1 MVSHKLR
8 CIFIHIS
15 KCAGTTV
22 EEAFGVDTTGDAQM
36 GYGWSPDLGIHMQHA
51 TPDELLASGLVTKAQ
66 WETYYK
72 FIIVRNPYARAY
84 SDYAWVM
91 LNGDVWGSFKDFINA
106 NGTFKKRLTERSI
119 DYMGEHLRPQTA
131 YFQLEGKGVNYD
143 LVIRLE
149 AAKDGFK
156 ALSAALSLPND
167 FFATA
172 SNVNKKKLP
181 HYSWFYNDK
190 RRRLVA
196 DKYREDLKSLDYFFD
211 DKRPTK
217 LNWLNDLILIFGRS
231 GKLNFRLKYPFL
243 AHRWGSFKRSVLGE

>member
-1 MVSHKLR
+1 MVSHKHR

-36 GYGWSPDLGIHMQHA
+36 GYGWNPDLGIHMQHA
-51 TPDELLASGLVTKAQ
+51 TPDELLTSGLVTKAQ

-91 LNGDVWGSFKDFINA
+91 LNGDVWGPFGDFIGA
-106 NGTFKKRLTERSI
+106 KGAFKKRLNVRSV
-119 DYMGEHLRPQTA
+119 DYMGEHLRSQSEYFLLAGAPVA
-131 YFQLEGKGVNYD
+131 YDQ
-143 LVIRLE
+143 VIRLE
-149 AAKDGFK
+149 SAKAGFATLCE
-156 ALSAALSLPND
+156 ALNLPED
-167 FFATA
+167 FFKSSA
-172 SNVNKKKLP
+172 NVNKKKLP
-181 HYSWFYNDK
+181 HYSWFYNAN

-196 DKYREDLKSLDYFFD
+196 DKYQEDLKSLNYSFD
-211 DKRPTK
+211 DQRPTK

-243 AHRWGSFKRSVLGE
+243 AHRWGRFKRSLLGT